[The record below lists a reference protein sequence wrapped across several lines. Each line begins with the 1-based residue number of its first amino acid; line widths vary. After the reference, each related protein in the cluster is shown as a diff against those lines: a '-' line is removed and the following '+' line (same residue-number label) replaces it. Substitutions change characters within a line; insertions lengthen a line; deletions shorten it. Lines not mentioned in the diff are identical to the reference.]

1 MIRGW
6 TKIFAANG
14 SEVADVE
21 GDDECRT
28 NIRGKIIEVPFGDS
42 DYLTLKLHTDH
53 DGSLFMAEFL
63 ILEEG
68 YSGLNTPVFETL
80 ARSQ

>member
-1 MIRGW
+1 MTRGW

-21 GDDECRT
+21 GDDDCKT
-28 NIRGKIIEVPFGDS
+28 NIRGKITEIPFGDS
-42 DYLTLKLHTDH
+42 DFLTLKLNTDYE
-53 DGSLFMAEFL
+53 GSYFMAEFL

-68 YSGLNTPVFETL
+68 YSGLNSPCV
-80 ARSQ
+80 